1 MANEPDEP
9 DVLVPFEIG
18 NFPTEYRGYCATKRH
33 NMFAMIQN
41 HRAMWDYFQMI
52 DQIIFREIDDLQVSS
67 DLDTH
72 LPRIFFMNAHAKMRI
87 AMELAFQGCMQECR
101 SILRDA
107 VEWTAFGHYM
117 TSDPALQKIWWDQDE
132 PGGKDAFKAKF
143 VDNKR
148 LTLFAGQIELYQK
161 FRQLSDAGSHPT
173 PKSMHSRV
181 AFTETQTERGWT
193 LHYSGIPDERAWA
206 TELFSRLLTCFVIEQ
221 TFFLDYRTRLQLD
234 PTLMNMRHQFETHKE
249 ALRRLMIT
257 KYNLKDPGKNPEGPR
272 AAAGPK
278 SSVSLK

>member
-1 MANEPDEP
+1 MSKEPAET
-9 DVLVPFEIG
+9 DVLLLFEIA
-18 NFPTEYRGYCATKRH
+18 NFPTEYRGYYATKRH
-33 NMFAMIQN
+33 NMFAMIQK
-41 HRAMWDYFQMI
+41 HRAMWNFFHMI
-52 DQIIFREIDDLQVSS
+52 DQITFREIDDLQVSTE
-67 DLDTH
+67 LNTH
-72 LPRIFFMNAHAKMRI
+72 LPRVFLMNAHAKMRI

-117 TSDPALQKIWWDQDE
+117 TTDPSLQTIWWEQDE
-132 PGGKDAFKAKF
+132 PAGKAAYKAKF

-148 LTLFAGQIELYQK
+148 LTVFAGQDELYQK

-173 PKSMHSRV
+173 PKSMYGRV
-181 AFTETQTERGWT
+181 AFTETSTERGWT

-221 TFFLDYRTRLQLD
+221 TFFNDYKTRLSLD
-234 PTLMNMRHQFETHKE
+234 PTLMTMRAEFEAHKE

-257 KYNLKDPGKNPEGPR
+257 KYELKDTVKPTAGPR
-272 AAAGPK
+272 AAAAPK
-278 SSVSLK
+278 KH